1 MRIATTL
8 TCIAVLSAAADLE
21 VQYLQSG
28 DKEEV
33 PLDNCCLVYAK
44 QGFKGKLAEF
54 CLVHENRI
62 VDGA

>member
-8 TCIAVLSAAADLE
+8 SCIAVISAAADLE
-21 VQYLQSG
+21 MHFKQNG
-28 DKEEV
+28 DEEEV
-33 PLDNCCLVYAK
+33 PGDNCCLVYAK

-54 CLVHENRI
+54 CLVHENHI